1 MKRLFQTMAAGAVL
15 AMAMSSCQQN
25 KFTVEGTIEGAP
37 DSVLYFYNMSLSGA
51 QLLDSAKLDAQG
63 AFSFRGEAPQ
73 APEFYVLRIA
83 DQIINVSID
92 STETVAIKAQWP
104 NMSARYEVTGSANC
118 EKIRELALMQQDLT
132 RRAMAVERDMSLSRQ
147 QAQDSLL
154 SMMESYKQQ
163 VTANYIFQEPSQ
175 AYAYF
180 ALFQTL
186 GQYLIFNPQANR
198 NDVKAFAAVAT
209 SWDTF
214 HPGSERGENLHNIA
228 LEGMKNLRLVDAR
241 NAQQLDPNK
250 VVESGVIELRLTD
263 NHGQQRTLT
272 SLKGSV
278 VLLDFH
284 SFTLKDSP
292 QRILMLRDLYN
303 KYHAQGLEI
312 YQVSVDQDEHFWRQM
327 TSQLP
332 WISVRDEVGNTLQNY
347 NVQAVP
353 EFFLIDRANQL
364 QKRSSQIKDLE
375 AEIKSL
381 L

>member
-63 AFSFRGEAPQ
+63 AFCFRGEAPQ

>member
-132 RRAMAVERDMSLSRQ
+132 RRAMAVEHDMSLSRQ

>member
-1 MKRLFQTMAAGAVL
+1 MAAGAVL

-375 AEIKSL
+375 AEIKGL

>member
-375 AEIKSL
+375 AEIKGL

>member
-63 AFSFRGEAPQ
+63 AFSFRGDAPQ

-375 AEIKSL
+375 AEIKGL

>member
-1 MKRLFQTMAAGAVL
+1 M
-15 AMAMSSCQQN
+15 
-25 KFTVEGTIEGAP
+25 
-37 DSVLYFYNMSLSGA
+37 
-51 QLLDSAKLDAQG
+51 
-63 AFSFRGEAPQ
+63 
-73 APEFYVLRIA
+73 
-83 DQIINVSID
+83 
-92 STETVAIKAQWP
+92 
-104 NMSARYEVTGSANC
+104 
-118 EKIRELALMQQDLT
+118 
-132 RRAMAVERDMSLSRQ
+132 
-147 QAQDSLL
+147 
-154 SMMESYKQQ
+154 
-163 VTANYIFQEPSQ
+163 
-175 AYAYF
+175 
-180 ALFQTL
+180 
-186 GQYLIFNPQANR
+186 
-198 NDVKAFAAVAT
+198 KAFAAVAT

-375 AEIKSL
+375 AEIKRL